1 MIRGVYTPSLEFQRT
16 PFRLY
21 TLEDADINI
30 ICDPV
35 DFKIQLTSSYWINMH
50 LSLNIKSYLYSN
62 HAQNWCTQLNIPF
75 IDQSFSNIPNWR
87 SKFCSFARHLADCVR
102 SGDLKRMEVIDG
114 TGWSKWNPKLTSSNI
129 LTSAAY
135 PPGNCAHIPSNQ
147 GTQESPWFFTFFPR
161 FGGICNRFLE
171 GFSQA
176 QTTILSNHRRRWKMR
191 MLSWNPGKTAKSL
204 RWALQLEDHQWAVVG
219 FVYTIFLMGMWW
231 QFVHKCVWFV
241 GCL

>member
-1 MIRGVYTPSLEFQRT
+1 MIRGVYTPSLELQRT

-75 IDQSFSNIPNWR
+75 IDQFFSNIPNWR

-114 TGWSKWNPKLTSSNI
+114 TGWSNWNPKLTSSNI
-129 LTSAAY
+129 LTYAAY

-147 GTQESPWFFTFFPR
+147 GTQENPWFFTFFPVLVGYVIVSWR
-161 FGGICNRFLE
+161 VFPKPKQPSC
-171 GFSQA
+171 
-176 QTTILSNHRRRWKMR
+176 QTTGGDERWGCWVGTLGR
-191 MLSWNPGKTAKSL
+191 QRSLWGGPCSWKTTSG
-204 RWALQLEDHQWAVVG
+204 QLWDLYIPY
-219 FVYTIFLMGMWW
+219 F
-231 QFVHKCVWFV
+231 
-241 GCL
+241 